1 MVVIERS
8 GRRLPVGGRDVRDA
22 VIGLVAV
29 GAALLL
35 ALQHGIISG
44 VLPTLACWVR
54 SGSHDAIEWW
64 ARVPSTTPAS
74 QAALLHGTNDGI
86 PPFRSAQLRRVSHWI
101 SEKAPYAAELVLDHL
116 ARAA

>member
-35 ALQHGIISG
+35 ASWL
-44 VLPTLACWVR
+44 LPGLTIAP
-54 SGSHDAIEWW
+54 WW
-64 ARVPSTTPAS
+64 AAVALAAVVAVADALLRPILRAFAGRVGAV
-74 QAALLHGTNDGI
+74 AALVLGVVVQVVLIELGLLVVPGVTMAGIGTV
-86 PPFRSAQLRRVSHWI
+86 FAVS
-101 SEKAPYAAELVLDHL
+101 
-116 ARAA
+116 